1 MKHCIAVFLLLTF
14 GQAIYG
20 QNEGELANFYLGVS
34 YGTSYPV
41 GNFQDT
47 DISNPDAGFAK
58 NGTKLDIYGGKFL
71 NPKVTL
77 TGVFRYQSFETEIE
91 DLIATFNDENP
102 GTDFTGSTEDWEAYY
117 FLVGVAY
124 KVVVNRK
131 INFFPRFGLGPLIA
145 NNPGINISS
154 PNSTITNNFSRSSE
168 TGWGLGFELGIGLQT
183 NLGKHFALM
192 PTFAFSGGLVT
203 IPDVVTTTDN
213 IIVISDYQPVIRSFN
228 LGLSL
233 AYRFY

>member
-1 MKHCIAVFLLLTF
+1 MKCSLVVFLLIAL
-14 GQAIYG
+14 GQTLYC
-20 QNEGELANFYLGVS
+20 QDKEELANFYLGVS
-34 YGTSYPV
+34 YGTSYSL

-47 DISNPDAGFAK
+47 DTSNPDAGFAK

-71 NPKVTL
+71 NQKVTL

-91 DLIATFNDENP
+91 DLIANLNDENP
-102 GTDFTGSTEDWEAYY
+102 DADFTGSTEDWEAYY

-124 KVVVNRK
+124 KMVVSRK
-131 INFFPRFGLGPLIA
+131 INFFPRFGLGPLIV

-154 PNSTITNNFSRSSE
+154 PHSSIANNFSGSSE
-168 TGWGLGFELGIGLQT
+168 TGLGLGFELGIGLQT
-183 NLGKHFALM
+183 DLGRHFALM
-192 PTFAFSGGLVT
+192 PTFAFCGGLVT

-213 IIVISDYQPVIRSFN
+213 IIVTRDYQPVIRSFN